1 MNSDQWTVRL
11 SEYLDDELSPDER
24 AGLEEHLAACPRCAE
39 TLADLRGIVAR
50 AGALEDRPPARDLW
64 SGIAIRIGVARP
76 PVRMLPLRRRI
87 SVTIPQ
93 LAAAALVVA
102 GIGAG
107 AVWFATGGPVNGG
120 PIVNTDSVPASDGAP
135 VRLVSGTAYDDAVR
149 DLERVLAER
158 RDRLDS
164 STVRVLEES
173 LATIDRAI
181 NRARAALAA
190 DPSDPYLKH
199 HLAQAMRRK
208 LDLLRRATDLV
219 VS

>member
-11 SEYLDDELSPDER
+11 SEYLDDELAPQEH
-24 AGLEEHLAACPRCAE
+24 AALEEHLAACPRCAG
-39 TLADLRGIVAR
+39 TLAELRAIAAR
-50 AGALEDRPPARDLW
+50 AGTLEDRPPQRDLW
-64 SGIAIRIGVARP
+64 SGIAMRIGVAGPTPGVTPIR
-76 PVRMLPLRRRI
+76 RRRI
-87 SVTIPQ
+87 SVSIPQ

-107 AVWFATGGPVNGG
+107 SVWLVTGGPADRRTGGPVALGD
-120 PIVNTDSVPASDGAP
+120 PS
-135 VRLVSGTAYDDAVR
+135 VRLVSGETAYDAAVA

-158 RDRLDS
+158 RDRLDTG
-164 STVRVLEES
+164 TVRVLEES

-181 NRARAALAA
+181 TRARAALVA
-190 DPSDPYLKH
+190 DPSDPYLTQ

-219 VS
+219 AS